1 MLFAARDSRGQW
13 ANRRSSSWATICVD
27 SSPDA
32 IRMRSPG
39 KHDFQ
44 KDSTLSNLFR
54 PGQSFSKHER
64 CFQSGRV
71 GPGLAAAYAHAVVSR
86 RSDPHASFIDHA
98 QVSRAETKLN
108 VAHSTLGNMDPG
120 KSGQGANRRSVAFR
134 KTQVELNHLVS
145 IPITDVGHVHIDQQ
159 RFL

>member
-1 MLFAARDSRGQW
+1 MLFGARDSRGQW

-27 SSPDA
+27 YSPDA

-39 KHDFQ
+39 EDFQ
-44 KDSTLSNLFR
+44 KDFTLPNLFR
-54 PGQSFSKHER
+54 PDQSFSKHER
-64 CFQSGRV
+64 CFQSGRA

-86 RSDPHASFIDHA
+86 RSDSSPSFIDHA
-98 QVSRAETKLN
+98 EVSRAETKLN

-120 KSGQGANRRSVAFR
+120 KSRQGANRRSVALR

-145 IPITDVGHVHIDQQ
+145 ISIADIGYVHIDQQ